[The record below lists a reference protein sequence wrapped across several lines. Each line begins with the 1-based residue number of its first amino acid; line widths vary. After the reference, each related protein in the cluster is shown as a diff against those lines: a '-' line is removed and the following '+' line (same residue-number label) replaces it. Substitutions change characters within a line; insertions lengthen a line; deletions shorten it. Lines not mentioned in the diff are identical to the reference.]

1 MSVIKTGD
9 YRRKLFESESR
20 EFVLKKERD
29 TAVKELLCGNAVK
42 AILLTGSGKS
52 LIFMVFALAREE
64 MLLAKTCVLIIAP
77 LKCIID
83 EQIAEMVSLNY
94 NVLSDE
100 VLTPVIESLPQFLF
114 CTEERVIEKKFL
126 DTLKGKHMALHEA
139 ILAIVT
145 RAFCFGRSSLF
156 RCFFQSISNS
166 SIHACEINKPVL
178 FFVTLHCSYTP
189 QKT

>member
-9 YRRKLFESESR
+9 YRRKLFESETR

-77 LKCIID
+77 LKCIIN
-83 EQIAEMVSLNY
+83 EQIAEMVSLNC

-100 VLTPVIESLPQFLF
+100 VLTPVIECLPQFLF
-114 CTEERVIEKKFL
+114 CTEERAIEKKFL
-126 DTLKGKHMALHEA
+126 DTLKGQAH
-139 ILAIVT
+139 
-145 RAFCFGRSSLF
+145 GSSRSNIGDSHSGFLFWPVVLVSLF
-156 RCFFQSISNS
+156 FSEYLQ
-166 SIHACEINKPVL
+166 
-178 FFVTLHCSYTP
+178 
-189 QKT
+189 